1 MGIIDNPLFV
11 GLIDLIPIILILS
24 IIFYFIRKRSVNTDK
39 DKESDK
45 FKN

>member
-11 GLIDLIPIILILS
+11 GLIDLIPVIIILSTIL
-24 IIFYFIRKRSVNTDK
+24 YFIRKRSVNTNK

-45 FKN
+45 FKS

>member
-24 IIFYFIRKRSVNTDK
+24 IIFYFIRKRSINTNK
-39 DKESDK
+39 DNESDK
-45 FKN
+45 FKK

>member
-11 GLIDLIPIILILS
+11 GLIDLIPVILILS
-24 IIFYFIRKRSVNTDK
+24 IIFYFIRKRSVNTNK
-39 DKESDK
+39 DKESDQ

>member
-24 IIFYFIRKRSVNTDK
+24 IIFYFIRKRSVNTNK
-39 DKESDK
+39 DKECE
-45 FKN
+45 

>member
-11 GLIDLIPIILILS
+11 GLIDLIPVIIILLIL
-24 IIFYFIRKRSVNTDK
+24 FYFIRKRSINTNK
-39 DKESDK
+39 DKQNDQ